1 MTRCAT
7 SGNDKC
13 YSITSSAR
21 VRTVSEILNPRA
33 LAALRLMM
41 RSNGWPRRCIA
52 LTTRLLAGCAPGS
65 FVYVANH
72 YAESFFR
79 NVFLAAFGSARFA
92 SSNPENKFLRW
103 ISLSVERLVSAR
115 QRRYP
120 SKIKVDVHAII
131 IPKRIACIVLI
142 VPPPYCAFTNLLS
155 TSPHAHRAIV
165 VSISQ
170 QRDHYMDRVGHRSPR
185 GSVATLLCVNDVFE
199 DEV

>member
-1 MTRCAT
+1 MI
-7 SGNDKC
+7 G
-13 YSITSSAR
+13 
-21 VRTVSEILNPRA
+21 
-33 LAALRLMM
+33 
-41 RSNGWPRRCIA
+41 
-52 LTTRLLAGCAPGS
+52 AGKFRYA
-65 FVYVANH
+65 ANH

-79 NVFLAAFGSARFA
+79 NVFIAAFGSARFA
-92 SSNPENKFLRW
+92 SSNPENKLLRW
-103 ISLSVERLVSAR
+103 VSLSVERLVSAR

-142 VPPPYCAFTNLLS
+142 VPPPYSEFANLLS
-155 TSPHAHRAIV
+155 ASPRAQRAIV
-165 VSISQ
+165 VSMWQ